1 MGQIIQKLPNTIDD
15 CEETY
20 MKQVA
25 FYWKA
30 TGKKAYLGYIN
41 SEEYKIFEPEDDRLE
56 YYYHQLVNKAFTI
69 QNLLEV
75 SKGDARQMAKL
86 VEAPDLKN
94 FYYSDLTPEQIDITK
109 QVKGKK
115 VPGMHFN
122 PLQHDEVQ
130 KVAMEALLSNGLYPV
145 CTYSNELTD
154 SYIMVTCFMK
164 IHDIDNPTDYIEI
177 NGCSAMGNLDKFGTG
192 NGMSY
197 AKKYAF
203 LNALNLKTGMDS
215 EEGYEAKPFKSTKES
230 QAKASGSINQ
240 TQQQAGEIDV
250 NIEDIKKSFA
260 NAIHTPRLKHLK
272 DTVYAD
278 QIKYLQT
285 KNPNALSELKKVYES
300 RMEQLSHK

>member
-1 MGQIIQKLPNTIDD
+1 MKQNIYQKLHKAA
-15 CEETY
+15 CEASG
-20 MKQVA
+20 V
-25 FYWKA
+25 
-30 TGKKAYLGYIN
+30 
-41 SEEYKIFEPEDDRLE
+41 
-56 YYYHQLVNKAFTI
+56 
-69 QNLLEV
+69 
-75 SKGDARQMAKL
+75 
-86 VEAPDLKN
+86 
-94 FYYSDLTPEQIDITK
+94 
-109 QVKGKK
+109 VKGKK

-164 IHDIDNPTDYIEI
+164 IHDIDNPTDYVEI

-203 LNALNLKTGMDS
+203 LNALNLKTGLDNDD
-215 EEGYEAKPFKSTKES
+215 GYEAKLFKSSKES
-230 QAKASGSINQ
+230 NATKANDSINQ
-240 TQQQAGEIDV
+240 TQQVAGEVNI
-250 NIEDIKKSFA
+250 NIEDMKKSFA
-260 NAIHTPRLKHLK
+260 SAIHLPRLKHLK

-285 KNPNALSELKKVYES
+285 KNPNEFSELKRVYEH
-300 RMEQLSHK
+300 RMEQLNSHK

>member
-1 MGQIIQKLPNTIDD
+1 MKQNIYQKLHKAA
-15 CEETY
+15 CEASG
-20 MKQVA
+20 V
-25 FYWKA
+25 
-30 TGKKAYLGYIN
+30 
-41 SEEYKIFEPEDDRLE
+41 
-56 YYYHQLVNKAFTI
+56 
-69 QNLLEV
+69 
-75 SKGDARQMAKL
+75 
-86 VEAPDLKN
+86 
-94 FYYSDLTPEQIDITK
+94 
-109 QVKGKK
+109 VKGKK

-164 IHDIDNPTDYIEI
+164 IHDIDNPTDYVEI

-203 LNALNLKTGMDS
+203 LNALNLKTGLDNDD
-215 EEGYEAKPFKSTKES
+215 GYEAKPFKVNKES
-230 QAKASGSINQ
+230 NATKANDSINQ
-240 TQQQAGEIDV
+240 TQQTAGEVNI
-250 NIEDIKKSFA
+250 NIEDMKKSFA
-260 NAIHTPRLKHLK
+260 SAIHLPRLKHLK

-285 KNPNALSELKKVYES
+285 KNPNEFSELKRVYEN
-300 RMEQLSHK
+300 RMEQLNSHK

>member
-1 MGQIIQKLPNTIDD
+1 MKQNIYQKLHKAA
-15 CEETY
+15 CE
-20 MKQVA
+20 
-25 FYWKA
+25 A
-30 TGKKAYLGYIN
+30 TG
-41 SEEYKIFEPEDDRLE
+41 
-56 YYYHQLVNKAFTI
+56 V
-69 QNLLEV
+69 
-75 SKGDARQMAKL
+75 
-86 VEAPDLKN
+86 
-94 FYYSDLTPEQIDITK
+94 
-109 QVKGKK
+109 VKGKK

-130 KVAMEALLSNGLYPV
+130 KVAMETLLSNGLYPV

-203 LNALNLKTGMDS
+203 LNALNLKTGLDNDN
-215 EEGYEAKPFKSTKES
+215 GYKAVPFKSIKES
-230 QAKASGSINQ
+230 QTSDGISQ

-250 NIEDIKKSFA
+250 DIEDIKNEFA
-260 NAIHTPRLKHLK
+260 QAIHLPRLKHLK

>member
-1 MGQIIQKLPNTIDD
+1 MKQNIYQKLHKAA
-15 CEETY
+15 CE
-20 MKQVA
+20 
-25 FYWKA
+25 A
-30 TGKKAYLGYIN
+30 TG
-41 SEEYKIFEPEDDRLE
+41 
-56 YYYHQLVNKAFTI
+56 V
-69 QNLLEV
+69 
-75 SKGDARQMAKL
+75 
-86 VEAPDLKN
+86 
-94 FYYSDLTPEQIDITK
+94 
-109 QVKGKK
+109 VKGKK

-203 LNALNLKTGMDS
+203 LNALNLKTGLDNDD
-215 EEGYEAKPFKSTKES
+215 GYKAVPFKSTKES
-230 QAKASGSINQ
+230 QAKASGSISQ
-240 TQQQAGEIDV
+240 TKQQVEEIDV
-250 NIEDIKKSFA
+250 DIEDIKNEFA
-260 NAIHTPRLKHLK
+260 QAIHLPRLKHLK

>member
-1 MGQIIQKLPNTIDD
+1 MKQNIYQKLHKAA
-15 CEETY
+15 CEASG
-20 MKQVA
+20 V
-25 FYWKA
+25 
-30 TGKKAYLGYIN
+30 
-41 SEEYKIFEPEDDRLE
+41 
-56 YYYHQLVNKAFTI
+56 
-69 QNLLEV
+69 
-75 SKGDARQMAKL
+75 
-86 VEAPDLKN
+86 
-94 FYYSDLTPEQIDITK
+94 
-109 QVKGKK
+109 VKGKK

-164 IHDIDNPTDYIEI
+164 IHDIDNPTDYVEI

-203 LNALNLKTGMDS
+203 LNALNLKTGLDNDD
-215 EEGYEAKPFKSTKES
+215 GYEAKLFKSSKES
-230 QAKASGSINQ
+230 NATKANDSINQ
-240 TQQQAGEIDV
+240 TQQNAGEVNI
-250 NIEDIKKSFA
+250 NIEDMKKSFA
-260 NAIHTPRLKHLK
+260 SAIHLPRLKHLK

-285 KNPNALSELKKVYES
+285 KNPNEFSELKRVYEN
-300 RMEQLSHK
+300 RMEQLNSHK

>member
-1 MGQIIQKLPNTIDD
+1 MKQNIYQKLHKAA
-15 CEETY
+15 CEASG
-20 MKQVA
+20 V
-25 FYWKA
+25 
-30 TGKKAYLGYIN
+30 
-41 SEEYKIFEPEDDRLE
+41 
-56 YYYHQLVNKAFTI
+56 
-69 QNLLEV
+69 
-75 SKGDARQMAKL
+75 
-86 VEAPDLKN
+86 
-94 FYYSDLTPEQIDITK
+94 
-109 QVKGKK
+109 VKGKK

-164 IHDIDNPTDYIEI
+164 IHDIDNPTDYVEI

-203 LNALNLKTGMDS
+203 LNALNLKTGLDNDD
-215 EEGYEAKPFKSTKES
+215 GYEAKLFKSSKES
-230 QAKASGSINQ
+230 NAKANDSINQ
-240 TQQQAGEIDV
+240 TQQIAGEVNI
-250 NIEDIKKSFA
+250 NIEDMKKSFA
-260 NAIHTPRLKHLK
+260 AAIHLPRLKHLK

>member
-1 MGQIIQKLPNTIDD
+1 MKQNIYQKLHKAA
-15 CEETY
+15 CEASG
-20 MKQVA
+20 V
-25 FYWKA
+25 
-30 TGKKAYLGYIN
+30 
-41 SEEYKIFEPEDDRLE
+41 
-56 YYYHQLVNKAFTI
+56 
-69 QNLLEV
+69 
-75 SKGDARQMAKL
+75 
-86 VEAPDLKN
+86 
-94 FYYSDLTPEQIDITK
+94 
-109 QVKGKK
+109 VKGKK

-164 IHDIDNPTDYIEI
+164 IHDIDNPTDYVEI

-203 LNALNLKTGMDS
+203 LNALNLKTGLDNDD
-215 EEGYEAKPFKSTKES
+215 GYEAKLFKSSKES
-230 QAKASGSINQ
+230 NATKANDSINQ
-240 TQQQAGEIDV
+240 TQQIAGEVNI
-250 NIEDIKKSFA
+250 NIEDMKKSFA
-260 NAIHTPRLKHLK
+260 SAIHLPRLKHLK

-285 KNPNALSELKKVYES
+285 KKSK
-300 RMEQLSHK
+300 RIFRT

>member
-1 MGQIIQKLPNTIDD
+1 MKQNIYQKLHKAA
-15 CEETY
+15 CEA
-20 MKQVA
+20 V
-25 FYWKA
+25 
-30 TGKKAYLGYIN
+30 G
-41 SEEYKIFEPEDDRLE
+41 
-56 YYYHQLVNKAFTI
+56 V
-69 QNLLEV
+69 
-75 SKGDARQMAKL
+75 
-86 VEAPDLKN
+86 
-94 FYYSDLTPEQIDITK
+94 
-109 QVKGKK
+109 VKGKK

-154 SYIMVTCFMK
+154 NYIMVTCFMK

-203 LNALNLKTGMDS
+203 LNALNLKTGLDS
-215 EEGYEAKPFKSTKES
+215 EDGYKAVPFKSTKES
-230 QAKASGSINQ
+230 LASDGTTQHQFDGVSI
-240 TQQQAGEIDV
+240 
-250 NIEDIKKSFA
+250 NIEDMKKSFA
-260 NAIHTPRLKHLK
+260 NAIHLPRLKHLK

>member
-1 MGQIIQKLPNTIDD
+1 MKQNIYQKLHKAA
-15 CEETY
+15 CE
-20 MKQVA
+20 
-25 FYWKA
+25 A
-30 TGKKAYLGYIN
+30 TG
-41 SEEYKIFEPEDDRLE
+41 
-56 YYYHQLVNKAFTI
+56 V
-69 QNLLEV
+69 
-75 SKGDARQMAKL
+75 
-86 VEAPDLKN
+86 
-94 FYYSDLTPEQIDITK
+94 
-109 QVKGKK
+109 VKGKR

-154 SYIMVTCFMK
+154 SYVMVTCFMK

-215 EEGYEAKPFKSTKES
+215 EDGYEAKPFKSKKES
-230 QAKASGSINQ
+230 QVKASDNISQ
-240 TQQQAGEIDV
+240 TKQEVEETDV
-250 NIEDIKKSFA
+250 NIEDIKNMFSSAKDLS
-260 NAIHTPRLKHLK
+260 RLKHLK
-272 DTVYAD
+272 ETAYN
-278 QIKYLQT
+278 QHIQYLRNN
-285 KNPNALSELKKVYES
+285 NPNAFSELKKVYES

>member
-1 MGQIIQKLPNTIDD
+1 MKQNIYQKLHKAA
-15 CEETY
+15 CE
-20 MKQVA
+20 
-25 FYWKA
+25 A
-30 TGKKAYLGYIN
+30 TG
-41 SEEYKIFEPEDDRLE
+41 
-56 YYYHQLVNKAFTI
+56 V
-69 QNLLEV
+69 
-75 SKGDARQMAKL
+75 
-86 VEAPDLKN
+86 
-94 FYYSDLTPEQIDITK
+94 
-109 QVKGKK
+109 VKGKK

-203 LNALNLKTGMDS
+203 LNALNLKTGLDNDD
-215 EEGYEAKPFKSTKES
+215 GYKAVPFKSTKES
-230 QAKASGSINQ
+230 QAKASGNISQ
-240 TQQQAGEIDV
+240 TKQQVEEISVD
-250 NIEDIKKSFA
+250 IEDIKNEFA
-260 NAIHTPRLKHLK
+260 QAIHLPRLKHLK

>member
-1 MGQIIQKLPNTIDD
+1 MKQNIYQKLHKAA
-15 CEETY
+15 CEASG
-20 MKQVA
+20 V
-25 FYWKA
+25 
-30 TGKKAYLGYIN
+30 
-41 SEEYKIFEPEDDRLE
+41 
-56 YYYHQLVNKAFTI
+56 
-69 QNLLEV
+69 
-75 SKGDARQMAKL
+75 
-86 VEAPDLKN
+86 
-94 FYYSDLTPEQIDITK
+94 
-109 QVKGKK
+109 VKGKK

-203 LNALNLKTGMDS
+203 LNALNLKTGLDNDD
-215 EEGYEAKPFKSTKES
+215 GYEAKLFKSSKES
-230 QAKASGSINQ
+230 NATKANDSINQ
-240 TQQQAGEIDV
+240 TQQVAGEVNI
-250 NIEDIKKSFA
+250 NIEDMKKSFA
-260 NAIHTPRLKHLK
+260 SAIHLPRLKHLK

-285 KNPNALSELKKVYES
+285 KNPNEFSELKRVYEN
-300 RMEQLSHK
+300 RMEQLNSHK

>member
-1 MGQIIQKLPNTIDD
+1 MKQNIYQKLHKAA
-15 CEETY
+15 CE
-20 MKQVA
+20 
-25 FYWKA
+25 A
-30 TGKKAYLGYIN
+30 TG
-41 SEEYKIFEPEDDRLE
+41 
-56 YYYHQLVNKAFTI
+56 V
-69 QNLLEV
+69 
-75 SKGDARQMAKL
+75 
-86 VEAPDLKN
+86 
-94 FYYSDLTPEQIDITK
+94 
-109 QVKGKK
+109 VKGKK

-130 KVAMEALLSNGLYPV
+130 KVAMETLLSNGLYPV
-145 CTYSNELTD
+145 CTYSNELAD

-203 LNALNLKTGMDS
+203 LNALNLKTGLDNDN
-215 EEGYEAKPFKSTKES
+215 GYKAVPFKSIKES
-230 QAKASGSINQ
+230 QTSDGTTEHQFDGGSI
-240 TQQQAGEIDV
+240 D
-250 NIEDIKKSFA
+250 IEDIKNEFEQ
-260 NAIHTPRLKHLK
+260 AIHLPRLKHLK

>member
-1 MGQIIQKLPNTIDD
+1 MKQNIYQKLHKAA
-15 CEETY
+15 CEASG
-20 MKQVA
+20 V
-25 FYWKA
+25 
-30 TGKKAYLGYIN
+30 
-41 SEEYKIFEPEDDRLE
+41 
-56 YYYHQLVNKAFTI
+56 
-69 QNLLEV
+69 
-75 SKGDARQMAKL
+75 
-86 VEAPDLKN
+86 
-94 FYYSDLTPEQIDITK
+94 
-109 QVKGKK
+109 VKGKK

-130 KVAMEALLSNGLYPV
+130 KVAMETLLSNGLYPV

-164 IHDIDNPTDYIEI
+164 IHDIDNPTDYVEI

-203 LNALNLKTGMDS
+203 LNALNLKTGLDNDD
-215 EEGYEAKPFKSTKES
+215 GYKAVPFKSTKES
-230 QAKASGSINQ
+230 QAKASDNISQ

-250 NIEDIKKSFA
+250 NIEDMKKSFA
-260 NAIHTPRLKHLK
+260 NAIHLPRLKHLK

>member
-1 MGQIIQKLPNTIDD
+1 MKQNIYQKLHKAA
-15 CEETY
+15 CEASG
-20 MKQVA
+20 V
-25 FYWKA
+25 
-30 TGKKAYLGYIN
+30 
-41 SEEYKIFEPEDDRLE
+41 
-56 YYYHQLVNKAFTI
+56 
-69 QNLLEV
+69 
-75 SKGDARQMAKL
+75 
-86 VEAPDLKN
+86 
-94 FYYSDLTPEQIDITK
+94 
-109 QVKGKK
+109 VKGKK

-164 IHDIDNPTDYIEI
+164 IHDIDNPTDYVEI

-203 LNALNLKTGMDS
+203 LNALNLKTGLDNDD
-215 EEGYEAKPFKSTKES
+215 GYEAKPFKASKES
-230 QAKASGSINQ
+230 NATKANDSINQ
-240 TQQQAGEIDV
+240 TQQIAGEVNI
-250 NIEDIKKSFA
+250 NIEDMKKSFA
-260 NAIHTPRLKHLK
+260 SAIHLPRLKHLK

-285 KNPNALSELKKVYES
+285 KNPNEFSELKRVYEN
-300 RMEQLSHK
+300 RMEQLNSHK

>member
-1 MGQIIQKLPNTIDD
+1 MKQNIYQKLHKAA
-15 CEETY
+15 CEASG
-20 MKQVA
+20 V
-25 FYWKA
+25 
-30 TGKKAYLGYIN
+30 
-41 SEEYKIFEPEDDRLE
+41 
-56 YYYHQLVNKAFTI
+56 
-69 QNLLEV
+69 
-75 SKGDARQMAKL
+75 
-86 VEAPDLKN
+86 
-94 FYYSDLTPEQIDITK
+94 
-109 QVKGKK
+109 VKGKK

-164 IHDIDNPTDYIEI
+164 IHDIDNPTDYVEI

-203 LNALNLKTGMDS
+203 LNALNLKTGLDNDD
-215 EEGYEAKPFKSTKES
+215 GYEAKLFKSSKES
-230 QAKASGSINQ
+230 NAKANDSINQ
-240 TQQQAGEIDV
+240 TQQIAGEVNI
-250 NIEDIKKSFA
+250 NIEDMKKSFA
-260 NAIHTPRLKHLK
+260 SAIHLPRLKHLK

-285 KNPNALSELKKVYES
+285 KNPNEFSELKRVYEN
-300 RMEQLSHK
+300 RMEQLNSHK

>member
-1 MGQIIQKLPNTIDD
+1 MKQNIYQKLHKAA
-15 CEETY
+15 CEASG
-20 MKQVA
+20 V
-25 FYWKA
+25 
-30 TGKKAYLGYIN
+30 
-41 SEEYKIFEPEDDRLE
+41 
-56 YYYHQLVNKAFTI
+56 
-69 QNLLEV
+69 
-75 SKGDARQMAKL
+75 
-86 VEAPDLKN
+86 
-94 FYYSDLTPEQIDITK
+94 
-109 QVKGKK
+109 VKGKK

-203 LNALNLKTGMDS
+203 LNALNLKTGLDNDD
-215 EEGYEAKPFKSTKES
+215 GYEAKPFKASKES
-230 QAKASGSINQ
+230 NATKANDSINQ
-240 TQQQAGEIDV
+240 TQQIAGEVNI
-250 NIEDIKKSFA
+250 NIEDMKKSFA
-260 NAIHTPRLKHLK
+260 SAIHLPRLKHLK

-285 KNPNALSELKKVYES
+285 KNPNEFSELKRVYEN
-300 RMEQLSHK
+300 RMEQLNSHK